1 MNLNIK
7 LNNNTISSPVATPI
21 RTTTY
26 TVTVIDSLSCSNSAT
41 VTINFDCDD
50 LVIPNGITPDGDG
63 VNDFFEIL
71 GLRYYE
77 NNSLQV
83 FNRWGNLV
91 YKSKPYNN
99 DWNGKCLEK
108 GVVSGDNLPDGTYYY
123 ILELGDGIE
132 GRSGFIEIRR

>member
-1 MNLNIK
+1 MPNVK
-7 LNNNTISSPVATPI
+7 LNNNTISSPVASPI

-26 TVTVIDSLSCSNSAT
+26 TVTVIDSMSCINTQAI
-41 VTINFDCDD
+41 TINSDCDG

-63 VNDFFEIL
+63 VNDFFQIL
-71 GLRYYE
+71 GLRNYE

-99 DWNGKCLEK
+99 DWDGKCLEK
-108 GVVSGDNLPDGTYYY
+108 GVVSGDKLPDGTYYY
-123 ILELGDGIE
+123 ILELGDGFE
-132 GRSGFIEIRR
+132 GRSGFVEIRR